1 MFNCLSRNASIL
13 ASTKSLSFKL
23 VTEILRAN
31 AKIVP
36 VDLAKVL
43 IRQNILGTY
52 DLLFFFDKFVW
63 AYTVSGDFF
72 TVISILTLELEI
84 PSF

>member
-1 MFNCLSRNASIL
+1 MFMFNCLSRNASIL

-52 DLLFFFDKFVW
+52 DLLFFL
-63 AYTVSGDFF
+63 
-72 TVISILTLELEI
+72 ISLCGHIQSVEI
-84 PSF
+84 F

>member
-1 MFNCLSRNASIL
+1 MFNCLSRNSSIL

-31 AKIVP
+31 AKILT

-52 DLLFFFDKFVW
+52 DLLLFCGKFVW
-63 AYTVSGDFF
+63 AYTVSGDFL

>member
-1 MFNCLSRNASIL
+1 MFNCLSRNSSIL

-31 AKIVP
+31 AKILP

-52 DLLFFFDKFVW
+52 DLFFLGKFVW
-63 AYTVSGDFF
+63 AYTVSGDFL